1 MAKRWLK
8 FAKQMAGEWQPFHH
22 VYHRR
27 EMLPPYFLFRD
38 DRHTVYWP
46 LRPLFFRRASFW
58 LSHCRAG
65 SYLQARARQGRWLVR
80 IEDIDPP
87 RGFPGAAET
96 ILRQLEH
103 YGLHWDGDVLWQS
116 QRHHAYREALA
127 WLHEQGLSYYCTCTR
142 ARIQSIGGIYDG
154 HCRVLHHGPDN
165 AAVRIRQQHPVTQFT
180 DQLRGIIHA
189 DEKLAREDF
198 IIHRRDGLFAYNLAV
213 VVDDHFQGVTEI
225 VRGADLIEPTV
236 RQISLYQLFG
246 WKVPDYIHLP
256 LALNPQ
262 GAKLSKQ
269 NHAPAL
275 PKGDPR
281 PVLIAALQFLGQQAE
296 AHWQDF
302 SVEQILQSAVK
313 NWRLTAVPVGN
324 CKFNI
329 LKCVMLSYD

>member
-1 MAKRWLK
+1 MTDTQYIGR
-8 FAKQMAGEWQPFHH
+8 FAPSPSGELHFGS
-22 VYHRR
+22 
-27 EMLPPYFLFRD
+27 LIAAL
-38 DRHTVYWP
+38 
-46 LRPLFFRRASFW
+46 
-58 LSHCRAG
+58 G

-87 RGFPGAAET
+87 REVPGAAET

-103 YGLHWDGDVLWQS
+103 Y
-116 QRHHAYREALA
+116 
-127 WLHEQGLSYYCTCTR
+127 
-142 ARIQSIGGIYDG
+142 
-154 HCRVLHHGPDN
+154 RVLHHGPDN

-246 WKVPDYIHLP
+246 WQVPDYIHLP
-256 LALNPQ
+256 LALNAQ

-313 NWRLTAVPVGN
+313 NWRLTAVPESAIVN
-324 CKFNI
+324 STFSNASC
-329 LKCVMLSYD
+329 